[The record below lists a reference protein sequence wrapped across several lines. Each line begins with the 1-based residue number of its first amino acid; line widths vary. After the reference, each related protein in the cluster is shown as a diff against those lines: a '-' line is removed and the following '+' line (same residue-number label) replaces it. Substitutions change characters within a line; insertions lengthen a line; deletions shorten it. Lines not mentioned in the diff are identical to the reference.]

1 MANPPAAPLRDREP
15 AHGIRAA
22 GRRSSIR
29 ALTRPRD
36 EVSSDPAPE
45 AAPRSENAQELRLR
59 RTWWSLGAAL
69 AALGLLT
76 AIQVVVSPG
85 TVSIVLLGLVGV
97 VALAV
102 VFHGRAVRDLELGRR
117 QEAESFGRI
126 LRGLSRSVSPDA
138 IVDAIAEDL
147 GEVAAADHTVV
158 VRLRPEGRVLEA
170 TLVSSRA
177 GVPSSTTLLP
187 VSDLDDPGTGG
198 FRMPA
203 EPVAVP
209 IRPDVAKPESAPTE
223 DLSEEWH
230 APAMV
235 PGLPA
240 TVPAAPAARSGRPY
254 APPTVDGEAA
264 ARIAARIAGRVGS
277 VYGLRNTL
285 AAPLRVDGAVVGAIV
300 LSRRLADAWSPT
312 SIRLLGDAAG
322 EASAALARAYS
333 HRAAETRAST
343 DALTGLPNRRYFDEF
358 CGLLARRRRADDAVG
373 VLMVDIDHFK
383 RLNDRFGHP
392 VGDTVLKSVADAI
405 ARAVRGEDVPARFG
419 GEEFAVLLRNPSP
432 AVALEVGERIR
443 AAVAGLDLKALGP
456 ERVTVSVGVA
466 MARSVDQPIADIVDQ
481 ADHALYRAKRLGR
494 DRVVAA

>member
-1 MANPPAAPLRDREP
+1 M
-15 AHGIRAA
+15 AA
-22 GRRSSIR
+22 GA
-29 ALTRPRD
+29 AL
-36 EVSSDPAPE
+36 SD
-45 AAPRSENAQELRLR
+45 ENARELRLR
-59 RTWWSLGAAL
+59 RTWWSLGASL

-76 AIQVVVSPG
+76 AIQVVISPG
-85 TVSIVLLGLVGV
+85 AVSIILLGLVGV

-102 VFHGRAVRDLELGRR
+102 VFHRRAVRDIELGRR

-138 IVDAIAEDL
+138 IVDAIVEDL

-187 VSDLDDPGTGG
+187 VSDLDDPGAGAYTTSSE
-198 FRMPA
+198 R
-203 EPVAVP
+203 VAVP
-209 IRPDVAKPESAPTE
+209 VHAELRAQEGAATPGAMPARTAFEELAD
-223 DLSEEWH
+223 EWH
-230 APAMV
+230 APTLF
-235 PGLPA
+235 PGLP
-240 TVPAAPAARSGRPY
+240 TTIPAGAGTRSGRPY
-254 APPTVDGEAA
+254 APPTADDEAS
-264 ARIAARIAGRVGS
+264 ARIAARIAGRVGT
-277 VYGLRNTL
+277 VYGLRNTI

-300 LSRRLADAWSPT
+300 LSRRLADAWSPA

-333 HRAAETRAST
+333 HRAAEARAST

-392 VGDTVLKSVADAI
+392 VGDAVLKAVAAAI
-405 ARAVRGEDVPARFG
+405 ARAVREEDVPARFG
-419 GEEFAVLLRNPSP
+419 GEEFAVFLRNPSP
-432 AVALEVGERIR
+432 AVALDVGERIR
-443 AAVAGLDLKALGP
+443 AAVAGLDLSALGP
-456 ERVTVSVGVA
+456 ARVTVSVGVA
-466 MARSVDQPIADIVDQ
+466 MARSADQPIADIVDA